1 MGEIMRSEVF
11 ESQEGKTKS
20 KELKNLNF
28 MILKNQEEFQR
39 LANNPSVKSGM
50 KKIFERSSQMAFSK
64 EWEQYEK
71 MDIQKELTSLIR
83 KYPGLRL
90 EISGILKL
98 PIGKKKFSDL
108 TMEQKLN
115 FTLLQRAL
123 HPSKFQKL
131 LTYSEPNTAK
141 NIIKNFENAKSGL
154 STNIEDQFQKMN
166 LKHFWVIKKTLA
178 TEFWLTD
185 SETIAVT
192 KYLSFLKENPQ
203 FTGKRVEY
211 QAGWRELTIG
221 LLVGSLLT
229 LGGVYLY
236 NELWKPNPHQETTE
250 NSEVITISDPR
261 DVFRMMVQERRYKQ
275 TSKKKLE
282 KYKIDNN
289 TEGWRA
295 MAERGYKKA
304 ANFFQTKEFKMGV
317 NATVW
322 LEYDLTNPSD
332 YKMWIDPKDWVLH
345 AVLPKPKPRIVK
357 SDAFITERSN
367 EIMQVYSQE
376 FDNAEPRTQ
385 KELEKSILEAASKD
399 VDFYREAHKNTRDI
413 LRSYMNSFKEL
424 HKIEIKNVD
433 VTWK

>member
-39 LANNPSVKSGM
+39 LTNNPNVKSGM

-141 NIIKNFENAKSGL
+141 NIIKNLEDVKSDL
-154 STNIEDQFQKMN
+154 TTDIEDQFQKVN
-166 LKHFWVIKKTLA
+166 LSHFWVIKKTLA

-261 DVFRMMVQERRYKQ
+261 DVFKMILQERDYSQ
-275 TSKKKLE
+275 TSKKILQKH
-282 KYKIDNN
+282 KIDDEK
-289 TEGWRA
+289 EGYRA
-295 MAERGYKKA
+295 MAERAYKKLV
-304 ANFFQTKEFKMGV
+304 NYFQTKEFRIGLD
-317 NATVW
+317 ATVG
-322 LEYDLTNPSD
+322 LEYDLTNPAD
-332 YKMWIDPKDWVLH
+332 YKMWVTRKDWVLH
-345 AVLPKPKPRIVK
+345 AILPKPKPRVVK
-357 SDAFITERSN
+357 RKAFITERSN
-367 EIMQVYSQE
+367 ELVQVHSKE
-376 FDNAEPRTQ
+376 FDNAELDAQ
-385 KELEKSILEAASKD
+385 EELEGSILEAASKD
-399 VDFYREAHKNTRDI
+399 QDFYKSAYKNTRDM
-413 LRSYMNSFKEL
+413 LRRHVNAFKEL
-424 HKIEIKNVD
+424 NIVEIKNVD
-433 VTWK
+433 VTWR

>member
-39 LANNPSVKSGM
+39 LTNNPNVKSGM

-154 STNIEDQFQKMN
+154 TTNIEDQFQKMN

-203 FTGKRVEY
+203 FAGKPVVY
-211 QAGWRELTIG
+211 QSGRGFVIG
-221 LLVGSLLT
+221 ILVGSLLT

-282 KYKIDNN
+282 KYKIDND

-295 MAERGYKKA
+295 MAERG
-304 ANFFQTKEFKMGV
+304 
-317 NATVW
+317 
-322 LEYDLTNPSD
+322 
-332 YKMWIDPKDWVLH
+332 
-345 AVLPKPKPRIVK
+345 
-357 SDAFITERSN
+357 
-367 EIMQVYSQE
+367 
-376 FDNAEPRTQ
+376 
-385 KELEKSILEAASKD
+385 
-399 VDFYREAHKNTRDI
+399 
-413 LRSYMNSFKEL
+413 
-424 HKIEIKNVD
+424 
-433 VTWK
+433 

>member
-11 ESQEGKTKS
+11 ESQEGKTRS

-141 NIIKNFENAKSGL
+141 NIIKNLEDAKSDL
-154 STNIEDQFQKMN
+154 TTDIEEQFQKMN
-166 LKHFWVIKKTLA
+166 LSHF
-178 TEFWLTD
+178 
-185 SETIAVT
+185 
-192 KYLSFLKENPQ
+192 
-203 FTGKRVEY
+203 
-211 QAGWRELTIG
+211 
-221 LLVGSLLT
+221 
-229 LGGVYLY
+229 
-236 NELWKPNPHQETTE
+236 
-250 NSEVITISDPR
+250 
-261 DVFRMMVQERRYKQ
+261 
-275 TSKKKLE
+275 
-282 KYKIDNN
+282 
-289 TEGWRA
+289 
-295 MAERGYKKA
+295 
-304 ANFFQTKEFKMGV
+304 
-317 NATVW
+317 
-322 LEYDLTNPSD
+322 
-332 YKMWIDPKDWVLH
+332 
-345 AVLPKPKPRIVK
+345 
-357 SDAFITERSN
+357 
-367 EIMQVYSQE
+367 
-376 FDNAEPRTQ
+376 
-385 KELEKSILEAASKD
+385 
-399 VDFYREAHKNTRDI
+399 
-413 LRSYMNSFKEL
+413 
-424 HKIEIKNVD
+424 
-433 VTWK
+433 

>member
-1 MGEIMRSEVF
+1 
-11 ESQEGKTKS
+11 
-20 KELKNLNF
+20 
-28 MILKNQEEFQR
+28 
-39 LANNPSVKSGM
+39 
-50 KKIFERSSQMAFSK
+50 
-64 EWEQYEK
+64 
-71 MDIQKELTSLIR
+71 
-83 KYPGLRL
+83 
-90 EISGILKL
+90 
-98 PIGKKKFSDL
+98 
-108 TMEQKLN
+108 MEQKLN

-154 STNIEDQFQKMN
+154 TTNIEDQFQKMN

-282 KYKIDNN
+282 
-289 TEGWRA
+289 
-295 MAERGYKKA
+295 
-304 ANFFQTKEFKMGV
+304 
-317 NATVW
+317 
-322 LEYDLTNPSD
+322 
-332 YKMWIDPKDWVLH
+332 
-345 AVLPKPKPRIVK
+345 
-357 SDAFITERSN
+357 
-367 EIMQVYSQE
+367 
-376 FDNAEPRTQ
+376 
-385 KELEKSILEAASKD
+385 
-399 VDFYREAHKNTRDI
+399 
-413 LRSYMNSFKEL
+413 
-424 HKIEIKNVD
+424 
-433 VTWK
+433 